1 MILIS
6 QFSSGWHSNAS
17 RFFRTVVMAVDD
29 SLHGS
34 AESYCIVV
42 DVDKRLGKVVP
53 VRHVFLL
60 IIYRIFFSIFEQK
73 DN

>member
-1 MILIS
+1 
-6 QFSSGWHSNAS
+6 
-17 RFFRTVVMAVDD
+17 MAVDD

-53 VRHVFLL
+53 VRHVFLFKYL
-60 IIYRIFFSIFEQK
+60 PDFFSIFEQK

>member
-42 DVDKRLGKVVP
+42 DVDKRLGKVVS
-53 VRHVFLL
+53 VIHVFHV
-60 IIYRIFFSIFEQK
+60 
-73 DN
+73 